1 MHTGKSSFF
10 EVMNERGFSRPRP
23 SGDHNS
29 FRFQTLLFYTNYV
42 NNIDTES
49 VSLLCYSLLLR
60 MEKENKTEAFYDRLK
75 QQLKDDTVWPTMYLY
90 KFIVPASLEKIAE
103 IEGIFDNTNAI
114 INTRDSS
121 KGTYTSVSV
130 KVTMESPD
138 AVIQKYLE
146 VSKVEGV
153 ISL

>member
-1 MHTGKSSFF
+1 MKL
-10 EVMNERGFSRPRP
+10 NP
-23 SGDHNS
+23 
-29 FRFQTLLFYTNYV
+29 
-42 NNIDTES
+42 ES
-49 VSLLCYSLLLR
+49 
-60 MEKENKTEAFYDRLK
+60 EAFYERLK
-75 QQLKDDTVWPTMYLY
+75 QQLQYDSAWPTPYLF

-103 IEGIFDNTNAI
+103 IEAVFNNTGAI

-138 AVIQKYLE
+138 AVVEKYLE